1 MRILVVDD
9 ELVSRKALTSILEA
23 RGYEIVTATTVSEAV
38 RLCLEDSTFRLI
50 VMDVMLTDGDGV
62 SGAKAIRK
70 SCNAGVLYTSG
81 TPVGGLL
88 ALGILQPEE
97 AAAARFHFL
106 AKPFTATEVWAAVER
121 ALSGDEG
128 REGMIS

>member
-23 RGYEIVTATTVSEAV
+23 RGYEIVTAATVSEAI

-62 SGAKAIRK
+62 SAAKAVRK

-81 TPVGGLL
+81 TPVSGLL
-88 ALGILQPEE
+88 AQGILQPEE
-97 AAAARFHFL
+97 AEAAGFHFL
-106 AKPFTATEVWAAVER
+106 AKPFKAAEVWAAVER

-128 REGMIS
+128 GEGMIS